1 MARMDYVP
9 GPFWVQVAQLQ
20 AVVLHLHAV
29 LEQHA
34 SRLGLQDKPIPDGV
48 SDSQEQVRGVRNVLH
63 GGLANHATSGRPS
76 NLNPD
81 WDWNAAKSLMDALP
95 QSWGEAEE
103 KLASVEDAKVVSA
116 WGRVTREM
124 ESLSATW
131 EKVKGLREQ
140 G

>member
-1 MARMDYVP
+1 MNLVP
-9 GPFWVQVAQLQ
+9 DPFWGQVAQLR

-29 LEQHA
+29 LEQCA
-34 SRLGLQDKPIPDGV
+34 RRLSQQDKPIPEGV
-48 SDSQEQVRGVRNVLH
+48 TRSQKQVRTVCNVIR
-63 GGLANHATSGRPS
+63 GRLNAHEDASLPS

-81 WDWNAAKSLMDALP
+81 WDWGIADELMVVLP
-95 QSWGEAEE
+95 QEWGQAD
-103 KLASVEDAKVVSA
+103 KLLASVEDPEVVSA